1 MPPWT
6 RSPTLL
12 KLFVGQHIANG
23 LGVAVGVMSVAV
35 VATVTL
41 GFGGGFACTLGAI
54 AASIGDFPA
63 ALKDKAKSMS
73 VGFVLALASTGLAL
87 CAQHWLPLQ
96 IGAIGLISFAAGM
109 VTGFGRWALTTS
121 MQMLIAMVLALGLP
135 PTDFH
140 GVLVILARMLAGGV
154 GYIAISILVSR
165 LLAASDRRMMAS
177 EALRELSAYLFAY
190 ARFADPQADLGVV
203 YGRVIRQ
210 QAALSEQLQS
220 ARALLLENPRATPE
234 RLRLAASIGLLLD
247 TLDALIAAQCD
258 LPALRGLPAAAEWMR
273 RVGVLIRTTALD
285 IQHLSLDMLGS
296 KAPALP
302 RDHQVARDA
311 FHREGFRLIAD
322 EDTPADVR
330 AAVLRTLTRFDASR
344 AAITRLERALGDVAA
359 AEASIGLVKLSAFRP
374 TRSFNLKLLR
384 PHWTPASPI
393 FRYAARLSL
402 AMIAGGIAAI
412 ELGGER
418 HGNWVLLTIAVIL
431 RAGYGL
437 TRQRRDDRV
446 VGTLIGCVIASA
458 AVAYLPA
465 WALLF
470 VQAGALATAHGF
482 ARLGG
487 HRRSALR
494 GFGTRAPRWQF
505 ALLRRAC
512 AGDRPLRVAN
522 NGARRRQ
529 DRRARDVARG
539 GRGGLLCLSIAR
551 GLRRRRRRLSP
562 RGRLDGA
569 NGEEGR
575 RRLRRL
581 AAQRDRRALHPS
593 LRLGGAEEA
602 LAAAHGVRRIRRRD
616 RDVRARRRLR
626 PAGRQDQRRK
636 DGNQY
641 VISGQKTFIT
651 NGQTANLIIVVAKTD
666 PSAGAKGNLADRRR
680 DRRSRRFR
688 ARPQARQ
695 ARAGRAGHVGAV
707 LQRRARADRQ
717 PARPEEGR
725 GFVQLMQ
732 QLPQER
738 LNIASGHGDDRA
750 RARADD
756 RLCQGAQ
763 GVRPSADRF
772 PEHAV
777 QARRVQDRGD
787 RRPRLRRSADRP
799 ASRRQARRRHGLDGE
814 ILGHRPRNKIVD
826 ECLQLFG
833 GYGYMNEY
841 PIGRMFRDSRVQ
853 RIYGGTNE
861 IMKVLIARTQDTKV
875 SQRHEGLA
883 SNQLHRHLAEIAAV
897 QQVHQ
902 SLRGGFEPSRTSR
915 DSAACLTPPGRRALP
930 APSATAADGRRR

>member
-344 AAITRLERALGDVAA
+344 AAITRLERALGDAAA

-482 ARLGG
+482 ARLNYRVASVGASMMALVSLHLAEPDFPSPMLARLVDTLIGAAIAHLFSFVLPNWEVSEAPKIAQRLKDRAAAFAEITLQADAPEQDYRLARRDFMEGLAALSDSAARMGG
-487 HRRSALR
+487 EPRSTRRALDELSAMVTAAAVAAAHVSAARLDAAESEDARAQLETEREAARSALA
-494 GFGTRAPRWQF
+494 GEAEPPATR
-505 ALLRRAC
+505 L
-512 AGDRPLRVAN
+512 
-522 NGARRRQ
+522 GARL
-529 DRRARDVARG
+529 AEFVAT
-539 GRGGLLCLSIAR
+539 
-551 GLRRRRRRLSP
+551 
-562 RGRLDGA
+562 A
-569 NGEEGR
+569 NAYEN
-575 RRLRRL
+575 
-581 AAQRDRRALHPS
+581 A
-593 LRLGGAEEA
+593 A
-602 LAAAHGVRRIRRRD
+602 LAE
-616 RDVRARRRLR
+616 
-626 PAGRQDQRRK
+626 QD
-636 DGNQY
+636 
-641 VISGQKTFIT
+641 
-651 NGQTANLIIVVAKTD
+651 
-666 PSAGAKGNLADRRR
+666 
-680 DRRSRRFR
+680 
-688 ARPQARQ
+688 
-695 ARAGRAGHVGAV
+695 
-707 LQRRARADRQ
+707 
-717 PARPEEGR
+717 
-725 GFVQLMQ
+725 
-732 QLPQER
+732 
-738 LNIASGHGDDRA
+738 
-750 RARADD
+750 
-756 RLCQGAQ
+756 
-763 GVRPSADRF
+763 
-772 PEHAV
+772 
-777 QARRVQDRGD
+777 
-787 RRPRLRRSADRP
+787 
-799 ASRRQARRRHGLDGE
+799 
-814 ILGHRPRNKIVD
+814 
-826 ECLQLFG
+826 
-833 GYGYMNEY
+833 
-841 PIGRMFRDSRVQ
+841 
-853 RIYGGTNE
+853 
-861 IMKVLIARTQDTKV
+861 
-875 SQRHEGLA
+875 
-883 SNQLHRHLAEIAAV
+883 LH
-897 QQVHQ
+897 
-902 SLRGGFEPSRTSR
+902 
-915 DSAACLTPPGRRALP
+915 
-930 APSATAADGRRR
+930 

>member
-23 LGVAVGVMSVAV
+23 LGVAGGVMAVAV
-35 VATVTL
+35 IATVTL
-41 GFGGGFACTLGAI
+41 GFGGGFAVTLGAI

-73 VGFVLALASTGLAL
+73 IGFVLALASVGLAL
-87 CAQHWLPLQ
+87 CAQRWLPLQ
-96 IGAIGLISFAAGM
+96 IAAIGLISFASGL
-109 VTGFGRWALTTS
+109 VTGFGRWALATS

-140 GVLVILARMLAGGV
+140 GVLVVEARMLAGGV

-190 ARFADPQADLGVV
+190 ARLADPQADLAAV

-234 RLRLAASIGLLLD
+234 RVRLAASIGLLLD

-302 RDHQVARDA
+302 KDHQVARDA
-311 FHREGFRLIAD
+311 FRREGFRLAAD

-330 AAVLRTLTRFDASR
+330 AAILRTLGRFDASR

-359 AEASIGLVKLSAFRP
+359 AEASIGPVKLSAFRP

-402 AMIAGGIAAI
+402 AMIAGGLAAI

-458 AVAYLPA
+458 AVAYLPT

-482 ARLGG
+482 ARLNY
-487 HRRSALR
+487 
-494 GFGTRAPRWQF
+494 
-505 ALLRRAC
+505 
-512 AGDRPLRVAN
+512 RVASVGASMMALVSLHLAEPN
-522 NGARRRQ
+522 FASPMLARLVDTLIGAAIAHLFSFVLPNWEVSEAPKTAQRLKDRAAAFAEITLQADAPDQDYRLARR
-529 DRRARDVARG
+529 DFM
-539 GRGGLLCLSIAR
+539 
-551 GLRRRRRRLSP
+551 
-562 RGRLDGA
+562 
-569 NGEEGR
+569 
-575 RRLRRL
+575 
-581 AAQRDRRALHPS
+581 
-593 LRLGGAEEA
+593 EA
-602 LAAAHGVRRIRRRD
+602 LAALSDSAARMGGEPRSTRRALDELSAMVTAAAVAAAHISA
-616 RDVRARRRLR
+616 ARLD
-626 PAGRQDQRRK
+626 ALELED
-636 DGNQY
+636 
-641 VISGQKTFIT
+641 
-651 NGQTANLIIVVAKTD
+651 
-666 PSAGAKGNLADRRR
+666 AGAQLDTEREA
-680 DRRSRRFR
+680 
-688 ARPQARQ
+688 
-695 ARAGRAGHVGAV
+695 ARAALAGEAE
-707 LQRRARADRQ
+707 A
-717 PARPEEGR
+717 PATR
-725 GFVQLMQ
+725 
-732 QLPQER
+732 
-738 LNIASGHGDDRA
+738 
-750 RARADD
+750 
-756 RLCQGAQ
+756 
-763 GVRPSADRF
+763 
-772 PEHAV
+772 
-777 QARRVQDRGD
+777 
-787 RRPRLRRSADRP
+787 
-799 ASRRQARRRHGLDGE
+799 
-814 ILGHRPRNKIVD
+814 LGHR
-826 ECLQLFG
+826 
-833 GYGYMNEY
+833 
-841 PIGRMFRDSRVQ
+841 
-853 RIYGGTNE
+853 
-861 IMKVLIARTQDTKV
+861 
-875 SQRHEGLA
+875 
-883 SNQLHRHLAEIAAV
+883 LAEFVAAANAY
-897 QQVHQ
+897 
-902 SLRGGFEPSRTSR
+902 EN
-915 DSAACLTPPGRRALP
+915 AALVEQDLH
-930 APSATAADGRRR
+930 